1 MNNAKIVVLS
11 SVLLA
16 LIGLAA
22 GVVAIA
28 NLPPLHPT
36 DNPSY
41 DSTAHWT
48 NQTEERTV
56 TVVLLAL
63 GSTMTGAGIGLVVGI
78 VAALLASPVLSSANE
93 GTPAGHNSPA

>member
-1 MNNAKIVVLS
+1 MNKAKIVVVS

-28 NLPPLHPT
+28 NLPPLNPT
-36 DNPSY
+36 NDPSY
-41 DSTAHWT
+41 DSTAHWV
-48 NQTEERTV
+48 NQAEERTV
-56 TVVLLAL
+56 TVVLLSL

-78 VAALLASPVLSSANE
+78 VAALLTSPPFSSADE
-93 GTPAGHNSPA
+93 GTPSLPDPPA